1 MKETPMQELFLRNQD
16 DFKQFIQYLLEDLG
30 VRKQDLTRNIGIN
43 RVTIHRIMTGK
54 AQVTKR
60 SLRLANLYLSKM
72 QQQLNEYTRPL

>member
-1 MKETPMQELFLRNQD
+1 MKTPMEELFLRNQD

-43 RVTIHRIMTGK
+43 RVTIHQIMTGK

-60 SLRLANLYLSKM
+60 SLRLANIYLSKM